1 MDVFRQDLLFALR
14 VLRRDRAYAAA
25 VILTLAICLGANT
38 AIFTVVR
45 SVLQRPLPYPE
56 SSRLVS
62 SFDGFPGAGVERAGT
77 SVPNYMDRR
86 AMTDIFSS
94 VALYQ
99 WWGFKVGQ
107 GSGSEQISSMNVTP
121 SFFTVLGARAER
133 GRVFT
138 EDEGTPGKHKVAV
151 LSHAFA
157 AKQPGGVDGVVGRT
171 VRLNDEI
178 YQVVG
183 VVPESFHFLS
193 PEVRVWVPLAFTPE
207 EVAEDRRWSQNHE
220 MIARLAPGALIE
232 RAQSRLDAQ
241 NVRYVEQAGALA
253 EPLRSVGYNTKLNSL
268 EGDLVRNVRSALQML
283 WGGVLFVVLIA
294 AVNIANLSLVRAN
307 GRMKEL
313 ATRNAIGAGGRRIA
327 KQLITEATLLTLIGA
342 GLGIGLGLLSL
353 NAIEWIGFTDL
364 PRAHEISLDGVVLAV
379 TLAPAVLL
387 GIVVGAGPALQLARV
402 NLSNVLREEG
412 RSGTAGRTSKVVRRS
427 LVVAQVAL
435 AFVLLIGAGLLLA
448 SFQRLLGVDPGFVA
462 ENVLTGRLNPL
473 ATRYK
478 DDNARRAYTDRVL
491 TRVRALPGID
501 AAGASSFLP
510 FSWDGSSSVVIPEG
524 YAPKPGESVV
534 SPNQLYVTAG
544 YFEAMKI
551 RLKSGRFFNAS
562 DTADAPKSVIVD
574 ENLARKFW
582 PNQDAVGKRIYMP
595 DSPEDVARPGPKVT
609 WMTVVGVIGEVKM
622 KGLVEGGETAR
633 VGAFYAVMSQ
643 HESRGLGLAI
653 RTRGD
658 LAATQAAVTRALA
671 EIDPD
676 VPMTDVFTMSARIDK
691 SLNPR
696 RAPMLL
702 SLGFGV
708 VALLLAAI
716 GLYGVLA
723 YHVSQRTRE
732 IGIRMALG
740 SDAGAIVRLILG
752 EGGGLVGIGL
762 AAGLAGAVALRGAIG
777 SQLYGVGALDPL
789 VMAAAI
795 GVLGATSFI
804 ACWGPA
810 RRAARVS
817 PLVALSRQ

>member
-14 VLRRDRAYAAA
+14 VLRKDRAYAAA

-45 SVLQRPLPYPE
+45 SVLQRPLPYAD

-62 SFDGFPGAGVERAGT
+62 TYDGFPGAGVERAGT

-86 AMTDIFSS
+86 GMTDVFSG

-99 WWGFKVGQ
+99 WWGFKFGQ
-107 GSGSEQISSMNVTP
+107 GTGTEQISSMNVTP
-121 SFFTVLGARAER
+121 SFFPVLGANAQR
-133 GRVFT
+133 GRLLS
-138 EDEGTPGKHKVAV
+138 EDEATPGKHKVAV

-157 AKQPGGVDGVVGRT
+157 AKQPAGIDGMVGRDI
-171 VRLNDEI
+171 RLNDEL
-178 YQVVG
+178 YRVVG
-183 VVPESFHFLS
+183 VLPPAFHFLS
-193 PEVRVWVPLAFTPE
+193 PEVAVFTPLAFRPE
-207 EVAEDRRWSQNHE
+207 ELGEDRRWSQNHE
-220 MIARLAPGALIE
+220 MIGRLAPGVSIQ
-232 RAQSRLDAQ
+232 RAQARLDAQ
-241 NVRYVEQAGALA
+241 NQRYMERAGPLAPLLKDAGYHTAL
-253 EPLRSVGYNTKLNSL
+253 LSL

-283 WGGVLFVVLIA
+283 WGGVVFVVLIA

-342 GLGIGLGLLSL
+342 ACGVGLGFLSL

-364 PRAHEISLDGVVLAV
+364 PRAHEIGLDGVVLAV
-379 TLAPAVLL
+379 TLAPAILL

-412 RSGTAGRTSKVVRRS
+412 RSGTAGRTSKAVRRG

-473 ATRYK
+473 ATRYP
-478 DDNARRAYTDRVL
+478 DNQAEHAYTERVL
-491 TRVRALPGID
+491 ARIRQLPGVE
-501 AAGASSFLP
+501 AAGASSYLP
-510 FSWDGSSSVVIPEG
+510 FSWDGSSTVIIPEG
-524 YAPKPGESVV
+524 YTPKPGESVV
-534 SPNQLYVTAG
+534 SPNQLYVSPG
-544 YFEAMKI
+544 YMEAMKM
-551 RLKSGRFFNAS
+551 RLQSGRFFNAG
-562 DTADAPKSVIVD
+562 DTADAPKALIVD
-574 ENLARKFW
+574 ENLAKKFW
-582 PNQDAVGKRIYMP
+582 PGQDPVGKRVYMP

-609 WMTVVGVIGEVKM
+609 WMNVVGVVGAVKL

-633 VGAFYAVMSQ
+633 AGAFYAVRAQ
-643 HESRGLGLAI
+643 FPGRNLGIAV
-653 RTRGD
+653 RARGD
-658 LAATQAAVTRALA
+658 LASTQAAVTRALA

-676 VPMTDVFTMSARIDK
+676 IPLTDVFSMSARIDK

-702 SLGFGV
+702 SLGFGA
-708 VALLLAAI
+708 VALLLASV

-740 SDAGAIVRLILG
+740 SDTSSILRLILS
-752 EGGGLVGIGL
+752 EGGVLVAIGL
-762 AAGLAGAVALRGAIG
+762 AAGLVGALALRGAIA

-789 VMAAAI
+789 VMAGAI
-795 GVLGATSFI
+795 GVLGLTSLI

-810 RRAARVS
+810 RRAAKVS
-817 PLVALSRQ
+817 PLIALSRQ

>member
-1 MDVFRQDLLFALR
+1 
-14 VLRRDRAYAAA
+14 
-25 VILTLAICLGANT
+25 
-38 AIFTVVR
+38 
-45 SVLQRPLPYPE
+45 
-56 SSRLVS
+56 
-62 SFDGFPGAGVERAGT
+62 
-77 SVPNYMDRR
+77 
-86 AMTDIFSS
+86 
-94 VALYQ
+94 
-99 WWGFKVGQ
+99 
-107 GSGSEQISSMNVTP
+107 
-121 SFFTVLGARAER
+121 
-133 GRVFT
+133 
-138 EDEGTPGKHKVAV
+138 
-151 LSHAFA
+151 
-157 AKQPGGVDGVVGRT
+157 
-171 VRLNDEI
+171 
-178 YQVVG
+178 
-183 VVPESFHFLS
+183 
-193 PEVRVWVPLAFTPE
+193 
-207 EVAEDRRWSQNHE
+207 
-220 MIARLAPGALIE
+220 MIARLAPGASIE
-232 RAQSRLDAQ
+232 RAQAKLDAQ
-241 NVRYVEQAGALA
+241 NVRYIERAGALA

-342 GLGIGLGLLSL
+342 GLGIGLGFLSL
-353 NAIEWIGFTDL
+353 SAIEWIGFTDL
-364 PRAHEISLDGVVLAV
+364 PRAHEISIDGVVLAV
-379 TLAPAVLL
+379 TLAPAILL

-478 DDNARRAYTDRVL
+478 DDAAPARLHRSRADADPRAARRRGGRRQQLPAVQLGRQQHGGHPGRLHAEAGRV
-491 TRVRALPGID
+491 G
-501 AAGASSFLP
+501 
-510 FSWDGSSSVVIPEG
+510 
-524 YAPKPGESVV
+524 V
-534 SPNQLYVTAG
+534 SPNQLYVSPG
-544 YFEAMKI
+544 YIEAMKM

-582 PNQDAVGKRIYMP
+582 PNQDPVGKRVYLP

-609 WMTVVGVIGEVKM
+609 WMTVVGVVGEVKM

-633 VGAFYAVMSQ
+633 AGAFYAVMSQ
-643 HESRGLGLAI
+643 HESRGIGLAI
-653 RTRGD
+653 RSKGD

-702 SLGFGV
+702 SLGFGA
-708 VALLLAAI
+708 VALLLASI

-740 SDAGAIVRLILG
+740 SDAGGIVRLVLG
-752 EGGGLVGIGL
+752 EGGSLVLVGLAIGL
-762 AAGLAGAVALRGAIG
+762 GGAVALRGAIA

-795 GVLGATSFI
+795 GVLGATSFV

-810 RRAARVS
+810 RRAAKVS